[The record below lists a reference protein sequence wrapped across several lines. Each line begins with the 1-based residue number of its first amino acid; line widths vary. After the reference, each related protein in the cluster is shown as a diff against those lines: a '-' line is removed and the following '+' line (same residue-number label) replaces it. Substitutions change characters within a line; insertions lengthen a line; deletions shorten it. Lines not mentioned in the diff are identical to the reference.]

1 MKKTAKRE
9 YDFHSAKRG
18 VVGVSVPKG
27 KTRITIR
34 LNNGVLAWFR
44 EKVEKAGGG
53 DYRTVINEALRQ
65 HMRRA
70 DEPLKKDCAAW
81 FAKRPPCF
89 LATTVVALFL
99 RPGLE
104 TPSQLA

>member
-70 DEPLKKDCAAW
+70 DEPLEKRLRRVIREETAVLLSDYGRCAI
-81 FAKRPPCF
+81 P
-89 LATTVVALFL
+89 ATRA
-99 RPGLE
+99 
-104 TPSQLA
+104 